1 MKTAVLKVLCITLVL
16 FMTTTA
22 LITEAAFS
30 IPLSHGVLITAQT
43 PVASPSPEDTPSTQ
57 TIEQPQ
63 TSESPKAPDKA
74 ANSTQKPA
82 DKELVDSEQTKPKS
96 EKKPSPSAGPYD
108 MKRIRQF
115 NRALY
120 GS

>member
-1 MKTAVLKVLCITLVL
+1 MKTSILKVLCITLVL
-16 FMTTTA
+16 FMTATA

-30 IPLSHGVLITAQT
+30 NPLSHGVLITAQM
-43 PVASPSPEDTPSTQ
+43 PVASPSPEVTPAP
-57 TIEQPQ
+57 PQ
-63 TSESPKAPDKA
+63 TSDSSTAPGKA

-82 DKELVDSEQTKPKS
+82 EKELGDSEQAKPKT
-96 EKKPSPSAGPYD
+96 EKKSSPSAGPYD